1 MNIWRFM
8 MDVLVGLAVNFA
20 VIRLFTTPLQA
31 VKCCYYS
38 NNGPYFLFRVDY
50 CRFDIWLLFF
60 YLNRD
65 IFPISIQGA
74 FSSALSTVSSIS
86 PHQPTPTNATNAT
99 NQQQP
104 RHTLTRSLILLS
116 YFIISSLY
124 TITAIAHATRSPLSS
139 YILIY
144 NIIYLATILYPI

>member
-1 MNIWRFM
+1 MHYI
-8 MDVLVGLAVNFA
+8 LY
-20 VIRLFTTPLQA
+20 TPYIPTL
-31 VKCCYYS
+31 
-38 NNGPYFLFRVDY
+38 
-50 CRFDIWLLFF
+50 
-60 YLNRD
+60 
-65 IFPISIQGA
+65 
-74 FSSALSTVSSIS
+74 TS
-86 PHQPTPTNATNAT
+86 PNATAT

-144 NIIYLATILYPI
+144 NIIYLATILYPISYSNSYTRAIISKRKPTPRPNILYRYIYCLSTHSMTSARQQIRNGNSWR